1 MLKRIVTV
9 FIGGG
14 GPENPDLTSMRRRLL
29 DEVDVVLHDRLID
42 LHLLEETKPAGE
54 IISVGKRQDQIA
66 GILVIAAQTL

>member
-42 LHLLEETKPAGE
+42 LHLLEAAEPASG
-54 IISVGKRQDQIA
+54 IISVGNVARIRSRESW
-66 GILVIAAQTL
+66 